1 MSNFRD
7 NGVLLDARRNRM
19 RKIAV
24 ELLVA
29 CGGLLFVLPVV
40 LMLITAFKP
49 DAEIIHFRGILP
61 QHPTTQNFRDILFNP
76 EEIPVARWFANSV
89 FISSSVTLLVLTV
102 DSLAAYGLAR
112 LELPGKKWL
121 FPFIVATLMVPGQIL
136 LVPVYLILNQLGWL
150 DTPLALIVPAGAG
163 AFGVFLLHQFFL
175 SIPKNLE
182 EAATLDGCTRFGIY
196 WRVVL
201 PLSKPA
207 LATLGIFCFIGSWND
222 FHRAAGF
229 PRLGRQVHPARRH
242 RPVPNLLLRRIRAH
256 PGGKR
261 TLHHSR
267 RYRLLALPAPHRQRH
282 GNDRLEGLTARYRC
296 SGIRVFRCLVM
307 GFFSFFLLFSF
318 SPFLP
323 FHFPVCLGLCQNE

>member
-1 MSNFRD
+1 MRNQE
-7 NGVLLDARRNRM
+7 ARRNRM

-24 ELLVA
+24 EALVA
-29 CGGLLFVLPVV
+29 CGALLFVLPIAI
-40 LMLITAFKP
+40 MLITAFKP
-49 DAEIIHFRGILP
+49 DAEIIHFRGLLP
-61 QHPTTQNFRDILFNP
+61 QHVTTQNFRDILFNP

-175 SIPKNLE
+175 SIPKELE

-196 WRVVL
+196 WRIVL

-222 FHRAAGF
+222 FIGPLVFLDSVDKFTLPVGIALFQTSYYAEYALTLAASV
-229 PRLGRQVHPARRH
+229 LCTI
-242 RPVPNLLLRRIRAH
+242 PVVI
-256 PGGKR
+256 
-261 TLHHSR
+261 
-267 RYRLLALPAPHRQRH
+267 
-282 GNDRLEGLTARYRC
+282 
-296 SGIRVFRCLVM
+296 V
-307 GFFSFFLLFSF
+307 FLLFQR
-318 SPFLP
+318 
-323 FHFPVCLGLCQNE
+323 HIVKGMAMTGLKE